1 MPTSDTANA
10 NATALAMFAAFWV
23 VWLLI
28 FCAILI
34 LHIVCYWRVASKA
47 GYPGILS
54 LLMLVPLANFILL
67 LYFAFTDWPI
77 ELELRRLRG
86 GSAPPPG
93 TVPPPGASLTPN

>member
-1 MPTSDTANA
+1 MSTSDSA

-34 LHIVCYWRVASKA
+34 LHILCYWRIASKA
-47 GYPGILS
+47 GYQGILS
-54 LLMLVPLANFILL
+54 LLMLVPLVNFIVL

-77 ELELRRLRG
+77 ELELRHLRG
-86 GSAPPPG
+86 GGAPPPG
-93 TVPPPGASLTPN
+93 TSVMPT